1 MPYRLDMPE
10 EERKQKQREASAKN
24 RAKQKAK
31 RLADPKL
38 DSLIKAKV
46 REDSRKRRSDP
57 EENARILANQRR
69 RHAERSIED
78 PEYVEMKRESGRKH
92 FWNNRESRLEVSRT
106 WAEENDRSEYNLE
119 WTRANPKK
127 RAESRRR
134 RKALVKGATEIET
147 FSKEEIW
154 ERDRGICGICG
165 LPANEDYWHLDHV
178 IPLSRGGNH
187 TRKNVQVSHPN
198 CNLSKKAKL
207 PEEMAQTT
215 GGG

>member
-1 MPYRLDMPE
+1 MPKIFNSE
-10 EERKQKQREASAKN
+10 EERKAYNRQKAKESRARKKERMASDPNYAEEVRTKRREASRK
-24 RAKQKAK
+24 RA
-31 RLADPKL
+31 ADPEQRTKM
-38 DSLIKAKV
+38 
-46 REDSRKRRSDP
+46 R
-57 EENARILANQRR
+57 ANQRK
-69 RHAERSIED
+69 RHAERTKSD
-78 PEYVEMKRESGRKH
+78 PEYIESRRTVGRNH
-92 FWNNRESRLEVSRT
+92 YWNNRETRLESART
-106 WAEENDRSEYNLE
+106 WAEENDRSEYNSE

-127 RAESRRR
+127 RAESSRR